1 MLHSRRAYANA
12 YLSMKTL
19 DRLRPYYALVIA
31 LCDALLINGA
41 VAGAYWAR
49 YVGRWVVTIDES
61 NYVPFSE
68 YLPASLFLT
77 VALLIIFKFEGLY
90 TSRRGV
96 SWLDRA
102 VTIFQGTLVG
112 IAMLIV
118 AFFLYRPFFY
128 SRLMFAFAGV
138 FIVLVLAAF
147 RFVLGVVL
155 GRLRRRGIGVQNL
168 LIVGAG
174 ERGRAL
180 MRTIVARPELGYR
193 VIGFLD
199 DDPARN
205 ATNLGRF
212 PALGAI
218 NGLARILSEQRPDEV
233 IVTLSADRHL
243 QILRILNECEKH
255 KVRVKVVPDLY
266 EMTLNR
272 VAVDDING
280 IPLIGVREVN
290 IRGWNFAVKR
300 AIDIVLCLVTAVV
313 LSPLFVL
320 AAVAL
325 VLDTPGPIFFK
336 QIRIG
341 RGGKPFVC
349 YKFRSMRDGAEK
361 ELDQLADM
369 NEATGPLFKIKND
382 PRLTRMG
389 RFFRRT
395 SLDEFPQ
402 IINVLR
408 GDMSLVGP
416 RPPLPQ
422 EAAQYEEWHKKR
434 LEVAPGMS
442 GLWQVSGRSLLTFDE
457 MVMLDLFYIENWSL
471 SLDLKIMLRTVP
483 SVLLAN
489 GAY

>member
-1 MLHSRRAYANA
+1 
-12 YLSMKTL
+12 MKTL
-19 DRLRPYYALVIA
+19 DRLRPFQALVIA
-31 LCDALLINGA
+31 MSDALLINAA

-49 YVGRWVVTIDES
+49 YVGNWVVTVDES
-61 NYVPFSE
+61 NYVPYSE
-68 YLPASLFLT
+68 YVPASLFLT
-77 VALLIIFKFEGLY
+77 VSLLVIFKFEGLY

-102 VTIFQGTLVG
+102 VTIFHGTLVG

-128 SRLMFAFAGV
+128 SRLMFAFAGA
-138 FIVLVLAAF
+138 FIVIVLAAF
-147 RFVLGVVL
+147 RFVLGVAL
-155 GRLRRRGIGVQNL
+155 GRLRSRGVGVESL
-168 LIVGAG
+168 LIVGAS

-205 ATNLGRF
+205 TTNLGRF

-218 NGLARILSEQRPDEV
+218 SGLSRILSEERPDEV

-255 KVRVKVVPDLY
+255 QTRVKVVPDLY

-280 IPLIGVREVN
+280 IPLIGVREVT

-300 AIDIVLCLVTAVV
+300 AIDIGLCLVTAVV

-320 AAVAL
+320 VAIAIK
-325 VLDTPGPIFFK
+325 LDSPGPIFFK

-341 RGGKPFVC
+341 RVGRPFMC
-349 YKFRSMRDGAEK
+349 FKFRSMREGAEK
-361 ELDQLADM
+361 EREQLAEL
-369 NEATGPLFKIKND
+369 NEASGPLFKIKND
-382 PRLTRMG
+382 PRRTRMG

-408 GDMSLVGP
+408 GEMSLVGP
-416 RPPLPQ
+416 RPPLPS

>member
-1 MLHSRRAYANA
+1 MLHSHRSYIDI
-12 YLSMKTL
+12 YSSMKTL
-19 DRLRPYYALVIA
+19 DRLRPFQALVIA
-31 LCDALLINGA
+31 MSDALLINAA

-49 YVGRWVVTIDES
+49 YVGNWVVTVDES
-61 NYVPFSE
+61 NYVPYSE
-68 YLPASLFLT
+68 YVPASLFLT
-77 VALLIIFKFEGLY
+77 VSLLVIFKFEGLY

-102 VTIFQGTLVG
+102 VTIFHGTLVG

-128 SRLMFAFAGV
+128 SRLMFAFAGA
-138 FIVLVLAAF
+138 FIVIVLAAF
-147 RFVLGVVL
+147 RFVLGVAL
-155 GRLRRRGIGVQNL
+155 GRLRSRGVGVESL
-168 LIVGAG
+168 LIVGAS

-205 ATNLGRF
+205 TTNLGRF

-218 NGLARILSEQRPDEV
+218 SGLARILSEKRPDEV

-255 KVRVKVVPDLY
+255 QTRVKVVPDLY

-280 IPLIGVREVN
+280 IPLIGVREVT

-300 AIDIVLCLVTAVV
+300 AIDIGLCLVTAVV

-320 AAVAL
+320 VAIAIK
-325 VLDTPGPIFFK
+325 LDSPGPIFFK

-341 RGGKPFVC
+341 RVGRPFIC
-349 YKFRSMRDGAEK
+349 FKFRSMREGAEK
-361 ELDQLADM
+361 EREQLAEL
-369 NEATGPLFKIKND
+369 NEASGPLFKIKND

-408 GDMSLVGP
+408 GEMSLVGP
-416 RPPLPQ
+416 RPPLPS